1 MLWDG
6 AHNFAL
12 YPYGWEWIHLLGSGK
27 NGSEEAESW
36 LQKHPHGS
44 KVHLIKKLDGYD
56 YDQYPH
62 HVAY

>member
-1 MLWDG
+1 MDWNG
-6 AHNFAL
+6 FIFSEA
-12 YPYGWEWIHLLGSGK
+12 GK

-36 LQKHPHGS
+36 LQKRPHGS

-56 YDQYPH
+56 YDQYPP

>member
-1 MLWDG
+1 MELITSRLIPMDG
-6 AHNFAL
+6 NGFIFSEA
-12 YPYGWEWIHLLGSGK
+12 GK

-36 LQKHPHGS
+36 LQKRPHGS

-56 YDQYPH
+56 YDQYPP